1 MLCPLVWRC
10 PKKKMTNFVPKN
22 SHDNNNNSFAFQD
35 LQSKEKKWSTS
46 PSPPS
51 PPPLLPDRKKK
62 LPFARVLFFAF
73 SRATAR
79 RGGRYLWY
87 REKICAPNQYWCW
100 QGELGELSNFCQV
113 VAVAGKATGDSTT
126 NLAMAHD
133 LLVTSFFNLGW
144 QHWLGSYVR

>member
-46 PSPPS
+46 PSPP
-51 PPPLLPDRKKK
+51 PLLLCCQTEKKIAICQSA
-62 LPFARVLFFAF
+62 FFFFAF

-126 NLAMAHD
+126 NLAMARPVCY
-133 LLVTSFFNLGW
+133 LFF
-144 QHWLGSYVR
+144 